1 MKIVFVNRYFYPDQS
16 ATSRMV
22 SNLAFMLAAEG
33 HEVAALCGRSRR
45 DGASAR
51 STTRERIEGVDVV
64 RVASTGFDRNNLV
77 GRLVDDVAFHILTA
91 LRLASTTRRGD
102 ICVVCTD
109 PPLHSV
115 SAAPAIA
122 LRGGRLVNWVMDLFP
137 EVAVELGLVR
147 RRSIGARVAV
157 ALRDA
162 SLRAATLIVCP
173 IEAMK
178 DRLAAQGCD
187 SARLAVVRHW
197 SDETEIA
204 PVERAD
210 NPLRREWGLG
220 DELVVGYSGNFGR
233 AHDFATLIDAADAL
247 ADERNIRFLLIG
259 DGARRGWVEAE
270 AARRGLDNIL
280 FKPLQPREALSQS
293 MCAADVHLVSL
304 LPALESCIVPSK
316 FYGVLAAGRPT
327 LFIGAPDGEVA
338 RVADA
343 AKCGASVEIGDAA
356 GLAAHIRALRD
367 DAPLRE
373 EMGRSARRL
382 FLAEYR
388 RSRGLAEWR
397 SLIARL
403 ADGEGA
409 ASPAPSRKPAS

>member
-1 MKIVFVNRYFYPDQS
+1 MKIVFVNRYFHPDQS

-45 DGASAR
+45 DGGPAPSPA
-51 STTRERIEGVDVV
+51 RERVEGVDVV
-64 RVASTGFDRNNLV
+64 RVPSTGFDRNNLF
-77 GRLVDDVAFHILTA
+77 GRLVDDLAFHVLTA
-91 LRLASTTRRGD
+91 FRLLLATRRGD

-122 LRGGRLVNWVMDLFP
+122 LRGGRMVNWVMDLFP

-147 RRSIGARVAV
+147 RRGPGARVAL

-162 SLRAATLIVCP
+162 SLRAAALIVCP
-173 IEAMK
+173 IGAMR

-187 SARLAVVRHW
+187 AARLAVVRHW

-204 PVERAD
+204 PIARAD
-210 NPLRREWGLG
+210 NPLRRAWGFG
-220 DELVVGYSGNFGR
+220 EELVVGYSGNFGR

-247 ADERNIRFLLIG
+247 AEERNITFLLIG

-270 AARRGLDNIL
+270 AARRGLDNIV
-280 FKPLQPREALSQS
+280 FKPLQPREVLSQS
-293 MCAADVHLVSL
+293 MCAADVHIVSL

-327 LFIGAPDGEVA
+327 LFIGARRGEVA

-356 GLAAHIRALRD
+356 GLVAHIRTLRD
-367 DAPLRE
+367 DAALRE
-373 EMGRSARRL
+373 EMGRRARRL

-388 RSRGLAEWR
+388 GGRGLAEWR
-397 SLIARL
+397 ALIAML
-403 ADGEGA
+403 ADGAGA
-409 ASPAPSRKPAS
+409 PPRARSEP